1 MTSDL
6 SVSLRGSLAVLSSQL
21 RLLFADPDASGQG
34 FVAMATLRHLH
45 WHGPRTVSSIAAS
58 ERVTTQAVSSRIRS
72 LEDAGLVQRHRDDE
86 DGRRTVVSA
95 TDAGIAALDAAE
107 RRADAALAAAVS
119 RLSQRDRSVLTR
131 AVPVLGA
138 LAADL
143 AGTAS

>member
-6 SVSLRGSLAVLSSQL
+6 SAVLRGSLAALSSQL
-21 RLLFADPDASGQG
+21 RLLFADPDPSGQG
-34 FVAMATLRHLH
+34 FVALATLRHLC

-72 LEDAGLVQRHRDDE
+72 LEDAGLVLRHRDDE

-95 TDAGIAALDAAE
+95 TAAGVAVLDAAE
-107 RRADAALAAAVS
+107 RRADTALAAAVS
-119 RLSQRDRSVLTR
+119 RLSQRDRDALAR